1 MKRACRW
8 ATLAVMLTALLI
20 AFTPSIM
27 AQGNGQGA
35 GNSETTI
42 GITVLPPSTGG
53 GAEITTVET
62 SLDFEVSADNP
73 VVTHV
78 VTLNVNVKAAVT
90 NITIY
95 AEIPNKNHMK
105 IKWYNLLENGH
116 FKIGAEGEEGK
127 TGTSGKGSTWTFGT
141 VYNSGGFVNQTET
154 ADLAI
159 KLSVELDLTADG
171 NVNPYNIPAGS
182 TNGNAT
188 IIWTLIVE

>member
-20 AFTPSIM
+20 AFAPSIM
-27 AQGNGQGA
+27 AEGNGQGT
-35 GNSETTI
+35 GNSGTTI
-42 GITVLPPSTGG
+42 NITVLPPSTGE
-53 GAEITTVET
+53 GAEVTTVET

-73 VVTHV
+73 VDARV
-78 VTLNVNVKAAVT
+78 VTLNVKVLLAVG

-116 FKIGAEGEEGK
+116 FKIGKEGK
-127 TGTSGKGSTWTFGT
+127 TGTSGQGSTWTFGA
-141 VYNSGGFVNQTET
+141 VYNSGGHVNQTEKGQEMG
-154 ADLAI
+154 I
-159 KLSVELDLTADG
+159 PLSVELDLTADG

-188 IIWTLIVE
+188 IIWTLIVEP

>member
-1 MKRACRW
+1 
-8 ATLAVMLTALLI
+8 MLTALLI

-42 GITVLPPSTGG
+42 GITVLPPSTGE
-53 GAEITTVET
+53 GAEITTVAT
-62 SLDFEVSADNP
+62 SLNFEVSADEP
-73 VVTHV
+73 VDTHV
-78 VTLNVNVKAAVT
+78 VILNVEVLAVVT

-116 FKIGAEGEEGK
+116 FKIGEEGKEGK
-127 TGTSGKGSTWTFGT
+127 TGSSGQGSTWTFGA
-141 VYNSGGFVNQTET
+141 VYNSGAPVYTDGLE
-154 ADLAI
+154 I

-188 IIWTLIVE
+188 IIWTLIVEP